1 MSFSAWARGLSL
13 GLAAALICSCTT
25 AAEEATTDP
34 TLGSAELSTT
44 SEPGAEDAG
53 SDTESDTDGDS
64 NADGQA
70 DSEADSSS
78 FLPEGM
84 TAADLPPDVEER
96 ARMVTQWVDAN
107 MSESSGFSLSL
118 DPPVDFQFSVDIA
131 DVDEAA
137 TRCQTFEQV
146 VAAYLTE
153 SETGTIAVEGWVLGD
168 DGSFSGTSWESFV
181 CT

>member
-13 GLAAALICSCTT
+13 GLAAALLCSCTT

-53 SDTESDTDGDS
+53 SETESDTDGDS
-64 NADGQA
+64 NADG
-70 DSEADSSS
+70 EAGSSS

-84 TAADLPPDVEER
+84 TAGDLPPDVEER

>member
-25 AAEEATTDP
+25 VAEEATTDP

-44 SEPGAEDAG
+44 SEPEAEDAG
-53 SDTESDTDGDS
+53 SETESDTDGDS
-64 NADGQA
+64 NADG
-70 DSEADSSS
+70 EAGSSS

-146 VAAYLTE
+146 VAAYMTE